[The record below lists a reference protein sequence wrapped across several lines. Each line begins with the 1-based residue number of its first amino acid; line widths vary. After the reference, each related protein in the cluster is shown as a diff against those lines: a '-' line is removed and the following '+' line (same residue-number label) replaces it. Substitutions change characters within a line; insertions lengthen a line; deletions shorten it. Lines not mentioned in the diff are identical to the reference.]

1 MNKRIA
7 FYCSSVSWGGLEMN
21 FVRYAEWIA
30 NEGYTVHVFCVADSP
45 IHKRVLECGLTHTCI
60 AFNKKYFDLKN
71 AFKVAGL
78 FDKEKIDLVW
88 FRDTRDMSLL
98 SWVKKFSSRKLKL
111 IYQQA
116 MQLGVD
122 KKDLF
127 HTLRFLSIDKWIA
140 TLNFLK
146 EQVVNR
152 TRFPHNRISVIP
164 LGADTKQIHAKNI
177 TQSEARELLN
187 LPKDALIAGII
198 GRIDPLKGQHITIN
212 ALQICNDN
220 THLVVMGESTKN
232 EGRDYEVELKQKV
245 RSLGL
250 QNRVHFKPYSKDVEA
265 FYRAIDIFIL
275 ASKGETFGTVT
286 IEAMSFGLAIIGT
299 DSSGT
304 PEILDYG
311 KAGLLFEPDNASE
324 LANCMKAYISN
335 PTKRNEMG
343 ENAKARFNAH
353 YSKEASV
360 KRIVEEVLSC
370 KL

>member
-7 FYCSSVSWGGLEMN
+7 FYCSSISWGGLEMN

-30 NEGYTVHVFCVADSP
+30 NTGFHVHVFCVANSP
-45 IHKRVLECGLTHTCI
+45 IHQRVVESGLPHTCV
-60 AFNKKYFDLKN
+60 AFNKKYFDVKN

-98 SWVKKFSSRKLKL
+98 SWVKKFSSRKIKL
-111 IYQQA
+111 VYQQA

-127 HTLRFLSIDKWIA
+127 HTLRFLSIDTWIS
-140 TLNFLK
+140 TLHFLK
-146 EQVVNR
+146 DQVKAR
-152 TRFPHNRISVIP
+152 TRFPENRICVIP
-164 LGADTKQIHAKNI
+164 LGADTHQIHAQHLSKE
-177 TQSEARELLN
+177 QAREMLH
-187 LPKDALIAGII
+187 LPKDAVIAGII
-198 GRIDPLKGQHITIN
+198 GRIDPLKGQHIAIN

-220 THLVVMGESTKN
+220 THLVIMGESTKN

-250 QNRVHFKPYSKDVEA
+250 QNRVHFKPYSKEVEA
-265 FYRAIDIFIL
+265 FYRAIDVFIL

-299 DSSGT
+299 NSSGT
-304 PEILDYG
+304 PEILDFG
-311 KAGLLFEPDNASE
+311 NAGLLFEPDNASE
-324 LANCMKAYISN
+324 LASCMKEYISN
-335 PTKRNEMG
+335 PIKRTELG
-343 ENAKARFNAH
+343 EKAKTRFNAY

-360 KRIVEEVLSC
+360 KKIVDEVLGC
-370 KL
+370 RL